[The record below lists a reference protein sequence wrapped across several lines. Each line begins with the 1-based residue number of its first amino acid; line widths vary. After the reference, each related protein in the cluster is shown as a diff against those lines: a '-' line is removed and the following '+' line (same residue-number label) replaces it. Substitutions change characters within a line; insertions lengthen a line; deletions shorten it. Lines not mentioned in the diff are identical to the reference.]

1 MSSKFRNLIGA
12 KSRQVLSTAFANVG
26 ELPSSRRLVQQ
37 MKLTLNKKSAQ
48 QPISVTLPGASLGL
62 SSDSLPK
69 FIENFETDSS
79 VTSVFCRPDDDADNA
94 TLTFDVNRNEFI
106 SRELATQL
114 RHERQ
119 GYVWLRDGLFPEETP
134 MKVVVS
140 GTGRNLPSK
149 KNNPVNEI
157 PVTLE
162 SQTRF
167 KIWPLSYFR
176 NECGKNDLA
185 TKKNKLGHFSI
196 YEGFAIQN
204 LKIVHIELLGD
215 IICSQNA
222 LV

>member
-62 SSDSLPK
+62 GSDSLPK
-69 FIENFETDSS
+69 FIESFETDSS

-134 MKVVVS
+134 MKVVV
-140 GTGRNLPSK
+140 
-149 KNNPVNEI
+149 E
-157 PVTLE
+157 
-162 SQTRF
+162 
-167 KIWPLSYFR
+167 FR
-176 NECGKNDLA
+176 
-185 TKKNKLGHFSI
+185 
-196 YEGFAIQN
+196 
-204 LKIVHIELLGD
+204 
-215 IICSQNA
+215 
-222 LV
+222 

>member
-69 FIENFETDSS
+69 FIEDSW
-79 VTSVFCRPDDDADNA
+79 VTWVFCRRDDDADNA

-134 MKVVVS
+134 MKVVV
-140 GTGRNLPSK
+140 
-149 KNNPVNEI
+149 E
-157 PVTLE
+157 
-162 SQTRF
+162 
-167 KIWPLSYFR
+167 FR
-176 NECGKNDLA
+176 
-185 TKKNKLGHFSI
+185 
-196 YEGFAIQN
+196 
-204 LKIVHIELLGD
+204 
-215 IICSQNA
+215 
-222 LV
+222 